1 MAYISFSFRKF
12 VHRRF
17 HMQWVKSDRIHS
29 NLQDVL
35 SGMSVVKS
43 YGKEEEEAEHFNRT
57 ADEFAVVQFQNEKFW
72 AVFFPSLQFIVSVGV
87 YLVTYFGGVRV
98 LSGEKTVGELM
109 QFIAYVSMLYQYV
122 GWITNLPRQLM
133 NVVTSLERISDVM
146 SQEPEIFDTEKSK
159 ELKIKGRVQLKD
171 ASFGYKSY
179 TYIHMGGKIAV
190 VVVLDKEDAELG
202 KGLAMHIAANNP
214 SYLNTDA
221 IGADAIE
228 HETKIQLE
236 AAKQDPKLAGKPE
249 EMLKKIIGG
258 KVNKYFAEMVLVEQP
273 YLLDT
278 ESGKKVG
285 QVLQEKKANVLKYV
299 RYQVGEG
306 IEKRKD
312 DFASEV
318 MSQMK

>member
-1 MAYISFSFRKF
+1 MALIDLIKQLRDRTGAGLMDCKAALLNNDEDLDKATDWLREKGLAKAAKKADRIAAEGLALTKTCEKCGKTVILEVNCETDFVAKGDAFRALVEDVAGQILENEPKDVEAAKELTTGLFTDATVKMGEKF
-12 VHRRF
+12 DLRRF
-17 HMQWVKSDRIHS
+17 EVIERG
-29 NLQDVL
+29 NN
-35 SGMSVVKS
+35 
-43 YGKEEEEAEHFNRT
+43 F
-57 ADEFAVVQFQNEKFW
+57 
-72 AVFFPSLQFIVSVGV
+72 V
-87 YLVTYFGGVRV
+87 Y
-98 LSGEKTVGELM
+98 S
-109 QFIAYVSMLYQYV
+109 
-122 GWITNLPRQLM
+122 
-133 NVVTSLERISDVM
+133 
-146 SQEPEIFDTEKSK
+146 
-159 ELKIKGRVQLKD
+159 
-171 ASFGYKSY
+171 
-179 TYIHMGGKIAV
+179 YIHMGGKIAV

-221 IGADAIE
+221 IGSDAIE

>member
-1 MAYISFSFRKF
+1 MALSDLIKQLRDRTGAGLMDCKAALLNNDEDLDKATDWLREKGLAKAAKKADRIAAEGLALTKTCEKCGKTVILEVNCETDFVAKGDAFKELVENVAGEILKNEPKDVETAKELTTALFTDATVKMGEKF
-12 VHRRF
+12 DLRRF
-17 HMQWVKSDRIHS
+17 EVI
-29 NLQDVL
+29 
-35 SGMSVVKS
+35 
-43 YGKEEEEAEHFNRT
+43 
-57 ADEFAVVQFQNEKFW
+57 EKGNNF
-72 AVFFPSLQFIVSVGV
+72 V
-87 YLVTYFGGVRV
+87 
-98 LSGEKTVGELM
+98 
-109 QFIAYVSMLYQYV
+109 
-122 GWITNLPRQLM
+122 
-133 NVVTSLERISDVM
+133 
-146 SQEPEIFDTEKSK
+146 
-159 ELKIKGRVQLKD
+159 
-171 ASFGYKSY
+171 Y

-190 VVVLDKEDAELG
+190 VVVLDKDDAELG

-214 SYLNTDA
+214 SYLDTNA

-285 QVLQEKKANVLKYV
+285 QILQEKKVNVLKYV

>member
-1 MAYISFSFRKF
+1 MALIDLIKQLRDRTGAGLMDCKAALLNNDEDLDKATDWLREKGLAKAAKKADRIAAEGLALTKTCEKCGKTIILEVNCETDFVAKGDAFKELVEGVASEILKNEPKDVDAAKELTTGLFTDATVKMGEKF
-12 VHRRF
+12 DLRRF
-17 HMQWVKSDRIHS
+17 EVI
-29 NLQDVL
+29 
-35 SGMSVVKS
+35 
-43 YGKEEEEAEHFNRT
+43 
-57 ADEFAVVQFQNEKFW
+57 EKGNNF
-72 AVFFPSLQFIVSVGV
+72 V
-87 YLVTYFGGVRV
+87 
-98 LSGEKTVGELM
+98 
-109 QFIAYVSMLYQYV
+109 
-122 GWITNLPRQLM
+122 
-133 NVVTSLERISDVM
+133 
-146 SQEPEIFDTEKSK
+146 
-159 ELKIKGRVQLKD
+159 
-171 ASFGYKSY
+171 Y

-190 VVVLDKEDAELG
+190 AVVLDKEDAELG

-214 SYLNTDA
+214 SYLNTEA

-285 QVLQEKKANVLKYV
+285 QVLQEKKTNVIKYV

>member
-1 MAYISFSFRKF
+1 MALIDLIKQLRDRTGAGLMDCKAALLNNDEDLDKATDWLREKGLAKAAKKADRIAAEGLALTKTCEKCGKTVILEVNCETDFVAKGDAFKELVDGVAGEILKNEPKDVNAAKELTTGLFTDATVKMGEKF
-12 VHRRF
+12 DLRRF
-17 HMQWVKSDRIHS
+17 EVI
-29 NLQDVL
+29 
-35 SGMSVVKS
+35 
-43 YGKEEEEAEHFNRT
+43 
-57 ADEFAVVQFQNEKFW
+57 EKGNNF
-72 AVFFPSLQFIVSVGV
+72 V
-87 YLVTYFGGVRV
+87 
-98 LSGEKTVGELM
+98 
-109 QFIAYVSMLYQYV
+109 
-122 GWITNLPRQLM
+122 
-133 NVVTSLERISDVM
+133 
-146 SQEPEIFDTEKSK
+146 
-159 ELKIKGRVQLKD
+159 
-171 ASFGYKSY
+171 Y

-190 VVVLDKEDAELG
+190 VVVLDKEDPELG

-214 SYLNTDA
+214 SYLSTND
-221 IGADAIE
+221 IGSDAIE

-285 QVLQEKKANVLKYV
+285 QVLQEKKANVVKYV

>member
-1 MAYISFSFRKF
+1 MALIDLIKQLRDRTGAGLMDCKAALLNNDEDLDKATDWLREKGLAKAAKKADRIAAEGLALTKTCEKCGKTVILEVNCETDFVAKGDAFKELVENVAGEILKNEPKDVEAAKELTTSLFTDATVKMGEKF
-12 VHRRF
+12 DLRRF
-17 HMQWVKSDRIHS
+17 EVI
-29 NLQDVL
+29 
-35 SGMSVVKS
+35 
-43 YGKEEEEAEHFNRT
+43 
-57 ADEFAVVQFQNEKFW
+57 EKGNNF
-72 AVFFPSLQFIVSVGV
+72 V
-87 YLVTYFGGVRV
+87 Y
-98 LSGEKTVGELM
+98 S
-109 QFIAYVSMLYQYV
+109 
-122 GWITNLPRQLM
+122 
-133 NVVTSLERISDVM
+133 
-146 SQEPEIFDTEKSK
+146 
-159 ELKIKGRVQLKD
+159 
-171 ASFGYKSY
+171 
-179 TYIHMGGKIAV
+179 YIHMGGKIAV

-214 SYLNTDA
+214 SYLNTQA

-273 YLLDT
+273 DLLDT

-285 QVLQEKKANVLKYV
+285 QVLQEKKTNVLKYV

>member
-1 MAYISFSFRKF
+1 MALIDLIKQLRDRTGAGLMDCKAALLNNDEDLDKATDWLREKGLAKAAKKADRIAAEGLALTKTCEKCGKTVILEVNCETDFVTKGDAFKELVENVAGEILKNEPKDVEAAKELTTSLFTDATVKMGEKF
-12 VHRRF
+12 DLRRF
-17 HMQWVKSDRIHS
+17 EVI
-29 NLQDVL
+29 
-35 SGMSVVKS
+35 
-43 YGKEEEEAEHFNRT
+43 
-57 ADEFAVVQFQNEKFW
+57 EKGNNF
-72 AVFFPSLQFIVSVGV
+72 V
-87 YLVTYFGGVRV
+87 Y
-98 LSGEKTVGELM
+98 S
-109 QFIAYVSMLYQYV
+109 
-122 GWITNLPRQLM
+122 
-133 NVVTSLERISDVM
+133 
-146 SQEPEIFDTEKSK
+146 
-159 ELKIKGRVQLKD
+159 
-171 ASFGYKSY
+171 
-179 TYIHMGGKIAV
+179 YIHMGGKIAV

-214 SYLNTDA
+214 SYLNTQA

-285 QVLQEKKANVLKYV
+285 QVLEEKKTNVLKYV

>member
-1 MAYISFSFRKF
+1 MALIDLIKQLRDRTGAGLMDCKAALLNNDEDLDKATDWLREKGLAKAAKKADRIAAEGLALTKTCEKCGKTVILEVNCETDFVAKGDAFKTLVEDVAGEILKNEPKDVEAAKELTTGLFTDATVKMGEKF
-12 VHRRF
+12 DLRRF
-17 HMQWVKSDRIHS
+17 EVI
-29 NLQDVL
+29 
-35 SGMSVVKS
+35 
-43 YGKEEEEAEHFNRT
+43 
-57 ADEFAVVQFQNEKFW
+57 EKGNNF
-72 AVFFPSLQFIVSVGV
+72 V
-87 YLVTYFGGVRV
+87 Y
-98 LSGEKTVGELM
+98 S
-109 QFIAYVSMLYQYV
+109 
-122 GWITNLPRQLM
+122 
-133 NVVTSLERISDVM
+133 
-146 SQEPEIFDTEKSK
+146 
-159 ELKIKGRVQLKD
+159 
-171 ASFGYKSY
+171 
-179 TYIHMGGKIAV
+179 YIHMGGKIAV
-190 VVVLDKEDAELG
+190 VVVLDKDDAELG

-214 SYLNTDA
+214 TYLNTEA
-221 IGADAIE
+221 IGSDAIE